1 MKNLLISFILI
12 SLLSSCSSN
21 KAILSYMSQQEDKES
36 SNKIVVFD
44 KKVSIKQTLYTVSI
58 SNQSTNNGIVNYSR
72 SKNYNSTDFTNL
84 FRKYIND
91 TLTDTWS
98 SKDFKKF
105 KIEIIDNSLE
115 YLKKE
120 NSTMGFKKKNVF
132 YAFSKPLFYKNKRLI
147 LFYVSK
153 AFNIGSIEFSGV
165 VVMKKTNGKWEIIET
180 INSKE
185 LY

>member
-1 MKNLLISFILI
+1 MIVIL
-12 SLLSSCSSN
+12 
-21 KAILSYMSQQEDKES
+21 
-36 SNKIVVFD
+36 VR
-44 KKVSIKQTLYTVSI
+44 VSVI
-58 SNQSTNNGIVNYSR
+58 
-72 SKNYNSTDFTNL
+72 
-84 FRKYIND
+84 KYINY

-98 SKDFKKF
+98 IKDFKKF